1 MLKISNLSFSYDS
14 KPILKDINLILEPKE
29 KFVIEGDN
37 GSGKTT
43 LFKIILGFLKPDKG
57 SILLNTD
64 KIGYV
69 SQMNMKK
76 QDRFPVSVFE
86 LLALRMPDTNVINL
100 RSKKKIVHHTLSR
113 VGMQDF
119 IHRPVSTL
127 SGGQFQRVMIARE
140 LIVEPDLIL
149 LDEPTNALDI
159 ESKISLLSLLE
170 ELEIGVGLI
179 THDSLD
185 HNFRRFKLE
194 DGFLSEVE

>member
-69 SQMNMKK
+69 SQ
-76 QDRFPVSVFE
+76 
-86 LLALRMPDTNVINL
+86 
-100 RSKKKIVHHTLSR
+100 
-113 VGMQDF
+113 
-119 IHRPVSTL
+119 
-127 SGGQFQRVMIARE
+127 
-140 LIVEPDLIL
+140 
-149 LDEPTNALDI
+149 
-159 ESKISLLSLLE
+159 
-170 ELEIGVGLI
+170 
-179 THDSLD
+179 
-185 HNFRRFKLE
+185 
-194 DGFLSEVE
+194 

>member
-1 MLKISNLSFSYDS
+1 MLRISNLSFSYDS
-14 KPILKDINLILEPKE
+14 KTILKDINLILKPKE

-37 GSGKTT
+37 GSSKTT
-43 LFKIILGFLKPDKG
+43 LFKLILGFLKPDKG

-100 RSKKKIVHHTLSR
+100 RSKKEIVHHTLSR

-119 IHRPVSTL
+119 IYRPVSTL
-127 SGGQFQRVMIARE
+127 SGGQFQRVMI
-140 LIVEPDLIL
+140 
-149 LDEPTNALDI
+149 
-159 ESKISLLSLLE
+159 
-170 ELEIGVGLI
+170 
-179 THDSLD
+179 
-185 HNFRRFKLE
+185 
-194 DGFLSEVE
+194 